1 MFGKK
6 KSANIAKNRVLN
18 SMTEDELKEKLNE
31 EPEQVTTT
39 APELDSDIISLNDYI
54 FGLEDLYDYFNV
66 LSEEGTKSLK
76 IIQFCDNLNKMID
89 SGEISYSKNLTLK
102 ELSLIIYQESAN
114 ALNQDLTESKE
125 ELENVNSQIAT
136 IKSEKEALKSQIDQM
151 GSDYDALVIENQ
163 NLISKDLELEKKL
176 NDSKV
181 DPEVTKELKDLK
193 EQIAAKDAEIADLE
207 TKSTMLEENCEKY
220 REELQSLQTSISENS
235 MTQETITSLENSL
248 AQAVADKETAE
259 QELEKIKESYVE
271 AATTAPGDTFLEN
284 KVKELAEE
292 LNAKKIEC
300 VKLNENIRD
309 LQLQLKKKE
318 REILDYVPNTELV
331 KSLEENIAF
340 LNKELMTSADENLS
354 LAKANKQ
361 LTNQL
366 TGQSIQINS
375 LKNMNELLKK
385 RTGVV
390 EEEAEVKEEPKTDHI
405 NIAVFVGY
413 KVYADISRF
422 STEKRKN
429 VNSILNA
436 VVSNIDKFT
445 YNNVEQ
451 VFKEIFGED
460 FN

>member
-39 APELDSDIISLNDYI
+39 APELDSDVISLNDYI

-125 ELENVNSQIAT
+125 ELENVNTQIAT

-259 QELEKIKESYVE
+259 QELEKIKESYAE
-271 AATTAPGDTFLEN
+271 AATAAPGDTFLEN

-390 EEEAEVKEEPKTDHI
+390 EEEAEVKEEPKTDYI
-405 NIAVFVGY
+405 NMAVFVGY
-413 KVYADISRF
+413 KAYADISRF
-422 STEKRKN
+422 SIEKRKN

>member
-39 APELDSDIISLNDYI
+39 APELNSDIISLNDYI

-259 QELEKIKESYVE
+259 QELEKIKESYAE

-390 EEEAEVKEEPKTDHI
+390 EEEAEVKEEPKTDYI

-413 KVYADISRF
+413 KVYADLSRF
-422 STEKRKN
+422 SIEKRKN

>member
-31 EPEQVTTT
+31 EPEQVTTA

-259 QELEKIKESYVE
+259 QELEKIKESYAE